1 MGEFTIKE
9 GHFAVLKILN
19 ADIKD
24 KIDPLCSSYR
34 TMMSHLKIVAISKS
48 TKYFLYNHSKQ
59 LLDGSALNRL
69 TQIK

>member
-1 MGEFTIKE
+1 MFI
-9 GHFAVLKILN
+9 V
-19 ADIKD
+19 
-24 KIDPLCSSYR
+24 SYNDV
-34 TMMSHLKIVAISKS
+34 TLKIVAISKS